1 MGAVR
6 PLGAGEPE
14 VRQVDGR
21 PPCGRT
27 DCPDCRKLRH
37 AAVDLAARDGMDT
50 LTSEAI
56 ARHAGLSAE
65 RARAHYPTL
74 DACLTAAY
82 EQATA
87 HFREVADAALG
98 GAGSWQERLRAAAEA
113 TVEAFEE
120 RPDLARFCVV
130 EAWRSNLPMLGA
142 CRLAGRRLYVEM
154 MAEHGGAE
162 AGAGLRMEMFVG
174 AGHHAVSEELER
186 EADDPDAL
194 RERLDR
200 LIEVFEPAPASP
212 SA

>member
-6 PLGAGEPE
+6 PLGAGESE
-14 VRQVDGR
+14 LQGSDARV
-21 PPCGRT
+21 PCGT
-27 DCPDCRKLRH
+27 NECPECQKLRH
-37 AAVDLAARDGMDT
+37 AAVHLAARHGMHA

-56 ARHAGLSAE
+56 ARHAGLSHEA
-65 RARAHYPTL
+65 AREHYPTL

-87 HFREVADAALG
+87 HFREVAAAALG
-98 GAGSWQERLRAAAEA
+98 GEGSWQERLRAAAEA

-154 MAEHGGAE
+154 MAAHRGGQ

-186 EADDPDAL
+186 EADSPDAL
-194 RERLDR
+194 RERLDQ
-200 LIEVFEPAPASP
+200 LIDVFEPARTLS